1 MRNGV
6 VSGQS
11 SSRVIV
17 RTAMTRIPDQRSRR
31 DFLLRSAALSAT
43 LALPAALW
51 AQPRFPRNPFTLG
64 VASGHPQ
71 PDGLAL
77 WTRLAPDPLNG
88 GGMPPAVVN
97 VRWEVAA
104 DERFRKIV
112 ARGEAAAVP
121 AFAHS
126 VHVGV
131 RNLQP
136 ARWYWYRFMAGD
148 VVSPVGRTRT
158 APAVYDAATP
168 LSFAVASCQHYEHGF
183 YAAYRDMAQRNP
195 DLMIHVGDYIYEA
208 SWGRRTFVRHH
219 DTPEPYTLDDYRNRY
234 ALYKSDPQLQAAHAA
249 CPWLVTW
256 DDHEVDNDY
265 ANDRSQDLDPV
276 DAFLRRRAAAYQAYY
291 EHMPLPPGSYAGGPN
306 MKIYGSHAMG
316 ALANIQLLDMRQYRD
331 YHVCSRRG
339 RGGGNQVNTAEC
351 TDLRLPGRSLLGAT
365 QERWL
370 EQALTASA
378 ARWNVIAQTTL
389 MAQADREPG
398 PERVVYT
405 DGWDGYPLAREKL
418 LRFLGERRISNP
430 VVVGGDVHF
439 ASASDLKVNFDDEKS
454 PAVASEFVTTS
465 ISSFGPSRAR
475 VEALLAENPHVR
487 FANGSRRGYLL
498 CSVTPKRL
506 ETTFMAVVAPED
518 AQSRVYELAH
528 YAVENGRAGPQR
540 A

>member
-1 MRNGV
+1 
-6 VSGQS
+6 
-11 SSRVIV
+11 
-17 RTAMTRIPDQRSRR
+17 MTRPETSASRR

-43 LALPAALW
+43 LALPATALW
-51 AQPRFPRNPFTLG
+51 AQPRFADYPFSLG
-64 VASGHPQ
+64 VASGYPQ
-71 PDGLAL
+71 PDAVVL

-88 GGMPPAVVN
+88 GGMPRAAVN
-97 VRWEVAA
+97 MRWEIAA

-112 ARGEAAAVP
+112 ARGNATAVP

-126 VHVGV
+126 VHVPV

-136 ARWYWYRFMAGD
+136 ARWYWYRFTAGNA
-148 VVSPVGRTRT
+148 VSPVGRTRT
-158 APAVYDAATP
+158 APAADDANTP
-168 LSFAVASCQHYEHGF
+168 LSFAVASCQHYEHGY
-183 YAAYRDMAQRNP
+183 YAAYRDMARRNP
-195 DLMIHVGDYIYEA
+195 DLVIHVGDYIYEA
-208 SWGRRTFVRHH
+208 SWGRRTFVRYHE
-219 DTPEPYTLDDYRNRY
+219 TPEPYTLDDYRNRY
-234 ALYKSDPQLQAAHAA
+234 ALYKTDPQLQAAHAA

-306 MKIYGSHAMG
+306 MKVYGTHAMG

-331 YHVCSRRG
+331 YHVCSRKSRG
-339 RGGGNQVNTAEC
+339 GGGNQVNTAEC
-351 TDLRLPGRSLLGAT
+351 TDLRLPGRSLLGGA

-370 EQALTASA
+370 EQALSAST

-418 LRFLGERRISNP
+418 LRFIAARKIRNP

-439 ASASDLKVNFDDEKS
+439 ASANELKIDFDNEQS
-454 PAVASEFVTTS
+454 PVIASEFVATS

-487 FANGSRRGYLL
+487 FANGSRRGYAL
-498 CSVTPKRL
+498 CAVTPKRW
-506 ETTFMAVVAPED
+506 ETTFLAVIEPGD
-518 AQSRVYELAH
+518 AQSRVYEMAH
-528 YAVENGRAGPQR
+528 FAVADGRPGPQR